1 MWVGVGRRGQYIKR
15 LQGSV
20 LGKCGWKLV
29 GEGNILKDYKVVSA
43 ANRLTEFSCQTGQV
57 RFMIYLPRL
66 KFSCPQKCI
75 CLAMSKC

>member
-1 MWVGVGRRGQYIKR
+1 MGVGRRGQYIKR

-43 ANRLTEFSCQTGQV
+43 ANRLTEL
-57 RFMIYLPRL
+57 R
-66 KFSCPQKCI
+66 
-75 CLAMSKC
+75 